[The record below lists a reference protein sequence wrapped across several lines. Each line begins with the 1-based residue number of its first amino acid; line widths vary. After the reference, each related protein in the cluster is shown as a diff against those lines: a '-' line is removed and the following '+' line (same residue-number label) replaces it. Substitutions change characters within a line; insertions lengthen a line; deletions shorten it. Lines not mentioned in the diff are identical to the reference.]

1 MAMTATQPHL
11 SERGAVVERHWQELA
26 AKRRIYTGLGA
37 IILLLAVTGSLWF
50 ANETNAGK
58 FFDRLPYLFDF
69 IGDLAPRDG
78 WEIWRALF
86 DLPSPY
92 DDGSLKYNYP
102 EGRFYVTESLY
113 IPEYFHKMLETVNI
127 ALLSTVIARIFGYA
141 LALLAAKNTV
151 PRPDPRHHRSHGP
164 HHRRTR
170 QDVLRGHRERGH
182 ATG

>member
-1 MAMTATQPHL
+1 MAMTATQPTL

-37 IILLLAVTGSLWF
+37 VVLILAVTGSLWF
-50 ANETNAGK
+50 ANESNAGK

-102 EGRFYVTESLY
+102 EGR
-113 IPEYFHKMLETVNI
+113 
-127 ALLSTVIARIFGYA
+127 
-141 LALLAAKNTV
+141 
-151 PRPDPRHHRSHGP
+151 
-164 HHRRTR
+164 
-170 QDVLRGHRERGH
+170 
-182 ATG
+182 